1 MDTQGSPL
9 PPQGLVSEPHRGRG
23 QHYER
28 GLWTLPIK
36 AAPQDSLY
44 SKNGGL
50 QLNGLYL
57 MSTSRLWSAA
67 AACLVLVPLA
77 FPWHPGPLQGQPG
90 GRQKALMF

>member
-36 AAPQDSLY
+36 AAPQDSTAKTGV
-44 SKNGGL
+44 S
-50 QLNGLYL
+50 
-57 MSTSRLWSAA
+57 S
-67 AACLVLVPLA
+67 
-77 FPWHPGPLQGQPG
+77 
-90 GRQKALMF
+90 